1 MLWGCC
7 WQNRARTHAQQR
19 VPQPGPFSSF
29 SPTQEEK
36 TARPTSLCPSVQ
48 GPEQAGGECRILKGA
63 QPKDPLCLGVTGLV
77 LIPEAEK
84 QEQNCLNPD
93 KTAVALF
100 SILSQPLL
108 RPEGKN
114 LVLHVKKYFSRIQVL
129 TYDVEVRDNGAP
141 PPSPGPSGLLLQ
153 WPPHSTGR
161 FRGRSARPRC
171 G

>member
-1 MLWGCC
+1 MLSKGSPSLAHSPLSAPPGRRKQHGAHLCA
-7 WQNRARTHAQQR
+7 AR
-19 VPQPGPFSSF
+19 G
-29 SPTQEEK
+29 
-36 TARPTSLCPSVQ
+36 TSLFPSVQ
-48 GPEQAGGECRILKGA
+48 GPEQAGGECRILKGV

-114 LVLHVKKYFSRIQVL
+114 LVWHVKKYFSRIQVL

-161 FRGRSARPRC
+161 FRGRGATPRC